1 MLRSKLGLFI
11 FFSIS
16 EEHNCQWST
25 KGYSIWSQVLIKH
38 SHNFY
43 ICCAHGF
50 IPHDW
55 LSAPK
60 QMVKT
65 PVMPQ
70 PKKLNRQAATPH
82 PAKTQNKESSSEDS
96 SSEEETQTKTPAKGW

>member
-1 MLRSKLGLFI
+1 
-11 FFSIS
+11 
-16 EEHNCQWST
+16 
-25 KGYSIWSQVLIKH
+25 VLIKH

-70 PKKLNRQAATPH
+70 PKKLQAATPH